1 MSHQSAGLRVV
12 RPIRAWAF
20 KGAMDAAVSGAS
32 GRFIPW
38 VSSEAP
44 GASAPLHQRWKNGSL
59 SNATWRLSMS

>member
-1 MSHQSAGLRVV
+1 MSNQSAGLRVS

-20 KGAMDAAVSGAS
+20 KDAMDAAVSGAS

-44 GASAPLHQRWKNGSL
+44 GSSAPLHQRWKNCS
-59 SNATWRLSMS
+59 